1 MSVNPLKCLRLLG
14 KGRTQQRAID
24 ELIALSQDNSFRSRA
39 LELLASWRIT
49 IETSETIDTET
60 QELIMQ
66 LSPAYIKWRE
76 ETLQAGRQEGQQEGE
91 ARLVLRLLIRRIGEL
106 SPEIQ
111 SQIQSLSLPQL
122 DSLGEALLDFS
133 QPSDLQDWLS
143 SH

>member
-1 MSVNPLKCLRLLG
+1 
-14 KGRTQQRAID
+14 
-24 ELIALSQDNSFRSRA
+24 LIALSQDNSFRSRA

-49 IETSETIDTET
+49 IEASELIDTET

-76 ETLQAGRQEGQQEGE
+76 ETLQEGRQEGRQEGQKEGE
-91 ARLVLRLLIRRIGEL
+91 ARLVLRLLIRRMGEL
-106 SPEIQ
+106 SPEMR

-133 QPSDLQDWLS
+133 NPSDLQDWLS